1 MTAARIL
8 ELLAHPVTLDAMD
21 SLSKGASPKGVLAG
35 IAGDLV
41 AKQIAAALGV
51 EAPVRA
57 AAPKADKVQRVED
70 DIIDAEFKVIN
81 VTPKASKTKEK

>member
-1 MTAARIL
+1 VTAARIL
-8 ELLAHPVTLDAMD
+8 EFLAHPVALDAMD

-51 EAPVRA
+51 DAPVRA
-57 AAPKADKVQRVED
+57 ERSPSKAQRVED

-81 VTPKASKTKEK
+81 VTPKKGAAK

>member
-1 MTAARIL
+1 MPTARIF
-8 ELLAHPVTLDAMD
+8 ELLSHPVALDAMD

-51 EAPVRA
+51 AAPVRA
-57 AAPKADKVQRVED
+57 ERAPPKAERVDD

-81 VTPKASKTKEK
+81 VTPKKRPQEK

>member
-1 MTAARIL
+1 VPTARIL
-8 ELLAHPVTLDAMD
+8 EFLAHPVALDAMD

-51 EAPVRA
+51 DAPVRA
-57 AAPKADKVQRVED
+57 AAPKADKSQRVED

-81 VTPKASKTKEK
+81 VTPKKGAAK

>member
-1 MTAARIL
+1 VTAARIL
-8 ELLAHPVTLDAMD
+8 ELLAHPVALDAMD

-57 AAPKADKVQRVED
+57 ERAPPKAERVD
-70 DIIDAEFKVIN
+70 DNVVDAEFKVIN
-81 VTPKASKTKEK
+81 VTPKKGAAK

>member
-8 ELLAHPVTLDAMD
+8 EFLAHPVALDAMD

-51 EAPVRA
+51 DAPVR
-57 AAPKADKVQRVED
+57 PERSPSKAQRVED

-81 VTPKASKTKEK
+81 VTPKASKAK

>member
-8 ELLAHPVTLDAMD
+8 ELLAHPVALDAMD

-57 AAPKADKVQRVED
+57 ERAPPKAERVD
-70 DIIDAEFKVIN
+70 DNVVDAEFKVIN
-81 VTPKASKTKEK
+81 VTPKKGAAK